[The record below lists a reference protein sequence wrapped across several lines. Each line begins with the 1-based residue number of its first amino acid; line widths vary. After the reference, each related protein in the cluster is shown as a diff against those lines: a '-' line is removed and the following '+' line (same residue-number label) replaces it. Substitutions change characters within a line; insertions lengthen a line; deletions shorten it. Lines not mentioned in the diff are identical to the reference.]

1 MGTSA
6 GMLVVSGLLSASR
19 SPTVLRYSVSVSCR
33 IRRGLGCSAPG
44 PTGITGL
51 PVGPPPG
58 SAGVPPIAPVQPIAT
73 NVRHKAVARMTP
85 RYRERR
91 VTVQSGWAD
100 PAATVGRNAK
110 AAVPSAPSRP
120 HVPEILADARTN
132 LVRPGGFFVGGAGRR
147 GGAGAERPRSRR
159 RRAAARARG
168 D

>member
-91 VTVQSGWAD
+91 GTVQSGWAN
-100 PAATVGRNAK
+100 PAATGGRNAK
-110 AAVPSAPSRP
+110 APGPAAPP
-120 HVPEILADARTN
+120 KTPLPEIFASPRTN
-132 LVRPGGFFVGGAGRR
+132 PVRPGGVFFVGPGGAA
-147 GGAGAERPRSRR
+147 GAGARTPP
-159 RRAAARARG
+159 
-168 D
+168 